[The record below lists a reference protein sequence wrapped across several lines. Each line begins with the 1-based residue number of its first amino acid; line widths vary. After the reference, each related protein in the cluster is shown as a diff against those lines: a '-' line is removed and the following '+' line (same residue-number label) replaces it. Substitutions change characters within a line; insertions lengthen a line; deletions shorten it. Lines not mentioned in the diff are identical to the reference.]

1 MAFTKPHS
9 FYPYMA
15 EFIGTFI
22 FIAAI
27 ALSRGHPWVV
37 GLALA
42 VVIFMFAGYGSGHVN
57 PAVTIFTMID
67 KKKSV
72 GEGFGFIGAQV
83 LGALLAFGLYTFFLK
98 YGPST
103 PPKLPA

>member
-1 MAFTKPHS
+1 
-9 FYPYMA
+9 
-15 EFIGTFI
+15 
-22 FIAAI
+22 
-27 ALSRGHPWVV
+27 
-37 GLALA
+37 
-42 VVIFMFAGYGSGHVN
+42 
-57 PAVTIFTMID
+57 MID